1 MNKQRR
7 HTRFKLN
14 LTTLDGNM
22 LLTDNAEILNIS
34 AGGAFL
40 QSDRELATGNKYL
53 ILCTE
58 NGKGFSVKGVVVHSV
73 SAENDDKSEGERTP
87 YTAHIRFEDGQ
98 TEKIARLLSSFD
110 QHQEK
115 APPVEADKRRHVRFR
130 MTIPLESILSHTA
143 RFKVTTMS
151 LSGLCIRSEQ
161 SLELNSMIPMELSL
175 VSGGQVTFIG
185 RVASCLLMNENGQ
198 TCYDIGV
205 EFMDLTDTGRSMLKI
220 FIEGLGGARENPTAR
235 RTSDMPS

>member
-1 MNKQRR
+1 MNRQRR

-14 LTTLDGNM
+14 LATLDGNM

-40 QSDRELATGNKYL
+40 QSNRDLTAGNKYL

-73 SAENDDKSEGERTP
+73 FTESGEKSGSESESTTR

-98 TEKIARLLSSFD
+98 SEKIARLLSSFD

-115 APPVEADKRRHVRFR
+115 APTIEGDKRRHVRFR
-130 MTIPLESILSHTA
+130 MTIPLESILSHTS

-151 LSGLCIRSEQ
+151 LSGLCVRSAQ
-161 SLELNSMIPMELSL
+161 SLEINSMIPMELSL
-175 VSGGQVTFIG
+175 ASGGQVTFIG
-185 RVASCLLMNENGQ
+185 RVASCLMTNENGQ
-198 TCYDIGV
+198 PCYDIGV
-205 EFMDLTDTGRSMLKI
+205 EFMDLTDRGKSLLKT
-220 FIEGLGGARENPTAR
+220 FIVSLDEARENSAAKKNF
-235 RTSDMPS
+235 

>member
-14 LTTLDGNM
+14 LATLDGSM

-40 QSDRELATGNKYL
+40 QSDKALEDGKKYL

-73 SAENDDKSEGERTP
+73 FSERGEGGSESPAR
-87 YTAHIRFEDGQ
+87 YTAHIRFEEGQ

-115 APPVEADKRRHVRFR
+115 APPIEADKRRHVRFR

-151 LSGLCIRSEQ
+151 LSGLCIQSAQ
-161 SLELNSMIPMELSL
+161 SLEINSMIPMELSL
-175 VSGGQVTFIG
+175 ANGSQVTFIG
-185 RVASCLLMNENGQ
+185 RVASCLMTNDNGQ
-198 TCYDIGV
+198 ACYDMGV
-205 EFMDLTDTGRSMLKI
+205 EFMDLTDTGKALLKT
-220 FIEGLGGARENPTAR
+220 FINSLDGVKENPAAI